1 MAIERWETRSG
12 YAEEGIGRGEALRV
26 ALGCAFVVGL
36 ILLAWIY
43 G

>member
-1 MAIERWETRSG
+1 MAIERWETELDS
-12 YAEEGIGRGEALRV
+12 GIGRGEALRV

-36 ILLAWIY
+36 LLLGWIY